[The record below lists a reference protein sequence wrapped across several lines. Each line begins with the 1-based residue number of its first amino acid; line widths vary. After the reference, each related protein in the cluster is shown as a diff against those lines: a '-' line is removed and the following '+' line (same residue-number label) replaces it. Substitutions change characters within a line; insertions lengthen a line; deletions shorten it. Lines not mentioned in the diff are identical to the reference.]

1 MKRTMLMMIS
11 LLILTGGLAA
21 CTTMPTNPTIRVEDA
36 WVRPAA
42 VEGGNGAAYLTLIN
56 ETGQDDALISADAEF
71 ATSAEIH
78 QTVMGDND
86 TMSMVPVDQIDLPR
100 GKTVKLEPG
109 GYHIML
115 IGIDQTLEPGSTVTI
130 ALTFE
135 KAGHFE
141 IPFEVREQ

>member
-1 MKRTMLMMIS
+1 MKRTILVFS
-11 LLILTGGLAA
+11 LLILAAGLAA
-21 CTTMPTNPTIRVEDA
+21 CAPTPTNPTIRVEDA
-36 WVRPAA
+36 WVRPAV
-42 VEGGNGAAYLTLIN
+42 VEGGNGAGFLTLIN
-56 ETGQDDALISADAEF
+56 DTGQDDALISADADF
-71 ATSAEIH
+71 ADTVEIH
-78 QTVMGDND
+78 QSVMGDND

-100 GKTVKLEPG
+100 GKTVTLEPG

>member
-1 MKRTMLMMIS
+1 MKRTILVFS
-11 LLILTGGLAA
+11 LLILAAGLAA
-21 CTTMPTNPTIRVEDA
+21 CAPTPTNPTIRVEDA
-36 WVRPAA
+36 WVRPAV
-42 VEGGNGAAYLTLIN
+42 VEGGNGAGFLTLIN
-56 ETGQDDALISADAEF
+56 DTGQDDALISADADF

-78 QTVMGDND
+78 QSVMGDND
-86 TMSMVPVDQIDLPR
+86 TMV
-100 GKTVKLEPG
+100 TLEPG